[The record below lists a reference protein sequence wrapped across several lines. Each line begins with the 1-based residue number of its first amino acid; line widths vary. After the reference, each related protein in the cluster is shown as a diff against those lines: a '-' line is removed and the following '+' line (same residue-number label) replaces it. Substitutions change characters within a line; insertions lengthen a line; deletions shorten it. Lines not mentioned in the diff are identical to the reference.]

1 MEQSNE
7 NENIIST
14 KNETCEVFFNDVP
27 MGNFFEH
34 YPSLEQKIRCSHNN
48 TYHSECNTCLIFSCF
63 KVVIIKFL
71 YMVIFLIYHGNM

>member
-34 YPSLEQKIRCSHNN
+34 YPSLE
-48 TYHSECNTCLIFSCF
+48 
-63 KVVIIKFL
+63 
-71 YMVIFLIYHGNM
+71 